1 MRFSTLLSVL
11 IGLVMLA
18 CSGGAPVQ
26 DDLTIGSGKEDNSDS
41 FTSPPKSR
49 PVTKPTATPA
59 ANTVTKPTAI
69 PTPLPV
75 SDPTVSSTT
84 ALVPEPTSAPTTIPV
99 VEPTSV
105 SDALPKYSFI
115 TGSISLKLM
124 NDSTGKSTNFGTSVA
139 IDKDKIIV
147 GDPKD
152 YSEGSDSGSAVI
164 YKLADDTW
172 VEQAQIS
179 ADDIYQGYE
188 FGGAVDIDGDTAVI
202 GAIGGAKGAAYVFEL
217 EDGIWTQQAKLIDLP
232 TDSSAQFGNSVAISG
247 DTLVVGAPGD
257 DEPETDSGSVF
268 VYTRSDKVWTKQ
280 TQLTPSGRIYTLA
293 SNRFGE
299 SVSINDDKIYVGASG
314 DWTTNGTDSGAVY
327 VFGLS
332 GSTWT
337 EEQRLNASDGSEG
350 DKFGKA
356 LSVFNGTL
364 VIGAPYHDG
373 NGTDSGAAYVFV
385 RDTDDEWYEETKLVA
400 SDGVSSDNFGWSVG
414 AGEDLAIVGALYSD
428 APSSDSG
435 SVYTYDRTGTDW
447 IERSKLNGTESASGD
462 KLGTSVSVSGG
473 LAAAGAPGYTVDS
486 KETGAIHVFTAEQR

>member
-59 ANTVTKPTAI
+59 ANTVTKPTAIPTANTVTKPTAI

-188 FGGAVDIDGDTAVI
+188 FGGVVDIDGNTAVV
-202 GAIGGAKGAAYVFEL
+202 GAIGGAKGAVYVFVL
-217 EDGIWTQQAKLIDLP
+217 EDGIWSQQAKLIDIP
-232 TDSSAQFGNSVAISG
+232 TDSSALFGNSVAISG
-247 DTLVVGAPGD
+247 DTIVVGAPAD
-257 DEPETDSGSVF
+257 DEPETNSGSVF
-268 VYTRSDKVWTKQ
+268 VFTRSDEVWTK
-280 TQLTPSGRIYTLA
+280 TDRLTPSGRNYTLA
-293 SNRFGE
+293 NNRFGE
-299 SVSINDDKIYVGASG
+299 SVVMKDDKIYVGASG

-327 VFGLS
+327 VFAPSDG
-332 GSTWT
+332 TWI
-337 EEQRLNASDGSEG
+337 EKHRLNASDGSEG
-350 DKFGKA
+350 DKFGKT
-356 LSVFNGTL
+356 LSVFDNTL
-364 VIGAPYHDG
+364 VVGAPYHDV

-385 RDTDDEWYEETKLVA
+385 RDFSDEWNEETKLIA
-400 SDGVSSDNFGWSVG
+400 SDGASSDNFGWSVG
-414 AGEDLAIVGALYSD
+414 VGVDIAIV
-428 APSSDSG
+428 
-435 SVYTYDRTGTDW
+435 
-447 IERSKLNGTESASGD
+447 
-462 KLGTSVSVSGG
+462 
-473 LAAAGAPGYTVDS
+473 
-486 KETGAIHVFTAEQR
+486 